1 MDGFRDRLGR
11 GASDRGM
18 REDRFDR
25 SDRLDR
31 SDRFDEGRFDRGSRR
46 SSYGSQ
52 QMGSMSEPSVSV
64 DEIARVIEDSNA
76 NQLNIISDMNE
87 DTKDFIY
94 SANQKVQESIEM
106 ALKSAGSSSGDSE
119 KLDAIKKTLD
129 SVAESISNPA
139 PVQVVNDQS
148 QDNGVQDEILRT
160 VRDNSD
166 LLTQFAEEQVS
177 MLIRGNSSML
187 SQISESLE
195 EKGELIRELI
205 AKSNSDAQQI
215 NPVMP
220 LPDTGANEEVL
231 QTVVNNN
238 TLLNALR
245 AEVAGIQSE
254 MRDSAMKAQADAEN
268 GPLDATPVTKEEI
281 DLLYRDMEEHVHK
294 ECVKVYKN
302 VQAALE
308 AQNASVGES
317 VKKGTGGL
325 KFLIIFNLILTVVN
339 ILLAVAGALNILA

>member
-1 MDGFRDRLGR
+1 MDGFRDRMGR
-11 GASDRGM
+11 GSSDRY
-18 REDRFDR
+18 DRYDEG
-25 SDRLDR
+25 
-31 SDRFDEGRFDRGSRR
+31 RFDESRFDRGSRR
-46 SSYGSQ
+46 SSYGQAPSQ
-52 QMGSMSEPSVSV
+52 QAAPSGVSP
-64 DEIARVIEDSNA
+64 DEIARIIDDSNA
-76 NQLNIISDMNE
+76 KQLDVIGDISE

-94 SANQKVQESIEM
+94 SANQKLQNSIDTLQK
-106 ALKSAGSSSGDSE
+106 AISDVASDVT
-119 KLDAIKKTLD
+119 KLDEKEINIPQP
-129 SVAESISNPA
+129 VAAENNNEA
-139 PVQVVNDQS
+139 V
-148 QDNGVQDEILRT
+148 DEVLRLS
-160 VRDNSD
+160 RDNSD
-166 LLTQFAEEQVS
+166 MLAQFAEEQLP
-177 MLIRGNSSML
+177 MLVRGNSSML

-195 EKGELIRELI
+195 EKGELLREILSVTNQANQTPI
-205 AKSNSDAQQI
+205 S
-215 NPVMP
+215 PVMP

-245 AEVAGIQSE
+245 AEVAGIQAE
-254 MRDSAMKAQADAEN
+254 MRDVASEKSMADDN

-308 AQNASVGES
+308 AQNASVGDS

-339 ILLAVAGALNILA
+339 ILIAVANALGIIA

>member
-31 SDRFDEGRFDRGSRR
+31 SDRFDESRFDRGSRR
-46 SSYGSQ
+46 SSYGSSQ
-52 QMGSMSEPSVSV
+52 QMGSMSEPSVTA
-64 DEIARVIEDSNA
+64 DEIARIIDDSNA
-76 NQLNIISDMNE
+76 NQLNIITDINE
-87 DTKDFIY
+87 ETKDFIY
-94 SANQKVQESIEM
+94 SANQKVQNSIDM
-106 ALKSAGSSSGDSE
+106 ILRSVDGTSSDND

-129 SVAESISNPA
+129 SVAECVSNP
-139 PVQVVNDQS
+139 VSSQVTNDQ
-148 QDNGVQDEILRT
+148 DNNEAQDEILRT

-166 LLTQFAEEQVS
+166 LLTQFAEEQIP

-195 EKGELIRELI
+195 EKGELIRELLM
-205 AKSNSDAQQI
+205 KSNSESQQI

-220 LPDTGANEEVL
+220 LPDSGANEEVL

-245 AEVAGIQSE
+245 AEVAGLQSE
-254 MRDSAMKAQADAEN
+254 MRDSAVRSQADDN

-281 DLLYRDMEEHVHK
+281 DLLYRDMEDHVHK

-308 AQNASVGES
+308 AQNASVSDS